1 MGDVIGEILPLA
13 LVVAISPIPIIAAIL
28 MLLSPNAKTTG
39 VGFLVGWIAGV
50 VIAVVAFTL
59 LSSLLSEDDSDTSNP
74 VKGTIQLALG
84 VLLILLAAKQW
95 RARPRGQGEPELPKW
110 MSAID
115 TLTTVKGLGL
125 GFLLSAL
132 NPKNLIMAAGAGI
145 AIGGGNLGTGETV
158 VVIIVF
164 TAIAASTVAVPVIGY
179 LAAADRLAEPLEALR
194 GWLVRENT
202 VVMAILLLV
211 IGVVMIGKGIGSF

>member
-1 MGDVIGEILPLA
+1 MGGVIGEILPLA
-13 LVVAISPIPIIAAIL
+13 VGVAISPIPIIAAIL

-39 VGFLVGWIAGV
+39 VGFLVGWIAGIV
-50 VIAVVAFTL
+50 VAVVAFTL
-59 LSSLLSEDDSDTSNP
+59 LSSLLSEDDSDASNP

-95 RARPRGQGEPELPKW
+95 RGRPHGQAAPELPKW

-158 VVIIVF
+158 VVVIVF

-179 LAAADRLAEPLEALR
+179 LAAAARLAEPLEALR

-211 IGVVMIGKGIGSF
+211 IGVVMIGKGIASF

>member
-1 MGDVIGEILPLA
+1 MGGVIGEILPLA
-13 LVVAISPIPIIAAIL
+13 LGVAISPIPIIAAIL
-28 MLLSPNAKTTG
+28 MLLSPNAKTTS

-59 LSSLLSEDDSDTSNP
+59 LSALLPEDDSDASKP
-74 VKGTIQLALG
+74 IQGTIKLILG

-95 RARPRGQGEPELPKW
+95 RARPRDEVAPELPKW

-115 TLTTVKGLGL
+115 TLTPVKGLGL
-125 GFLLSAL
+125 GVLLSAL

-145 AIGGGNLGTGETV
+145 AIGGGDLGTGQTV
-158 VVIIVF
+158 VVIVVF
-164 TAIAASTVAVPVIGY
+164 TAIAASTVAVPVIAY
-179 LAAADRLAEPLEALR
+179 LAAAERMAEPLEALR

-202 VVMAILLLV
+202 VVMAVLLLV
-211 IGVVMIGKGIGSF
+211 IGVVMIGKGLGSF